1 MPKTPMPEAARREF
15 DGMTD
20 EEATTAV
27 VTGVLEVA
35 LRLGQEGRMKTVDEV
50 AELISYSL
58 EQLGFHR

>member
-20 EEATTAV
+20 AEATEAV

-35 LRLGQEGRMKTVDEV
+35 LRLGQEGKMKTVDEV